1 MVFTRAG
8 GFAFHWARR
17 ARVLARD
24 ILRLGTAMVISSSLW
39 PGPVSA
45 SAAVISCVF
54 LGADV
59 GIGVLCQPR
68 ERGPPGVCRLF
79 VLVPRFVKQSHT
91 ALWAQAGAVFLT
103 NGLERQC

>member
-24 ILRLGTAMVISSSLW
+24 ILRLGTAMIISSSYW
-39 PGPVSA
+39 PGPVLA
-45 SAAVISCVF
+45 LGAAVFASV
-54 LGADV
+54 V
-59 GIGVLCQPR
+59 GVGVLCQPG
-68 ERGPPGVCRLF
+68 ESSPPGVDRLF
-79 VLVPRFVKQSHT
+79 VLVPRFVKQTHS
-91 ALWAQAGAVFLT
+91 ALWAQAGAVVLA